1 MDLNI
6 LRRRFVLFLT
16 VMMWL
21 PLMLSAMAYVSSNLM
36 TSVFPLTWSD
46 FNTSAFPLLFAIGLT
61 IYSTYLLRTQPMELQ
76 TRYVTSANLAVNM
89 IALIIMLRG
98 NPLQI
103 EAQFGLV
110 AVIAIL
116 SGWCDKKATTIAAV
130 CAMGFTLSAAIL
142 DPAAA
147 FIGDVGIVLTMIH
160 LVTIFITQE
169 GVNWIVGNME
179 TAAGRVGEALDEAN
193 TATAKAEGMAS
204 EQKRSAVRH
213 EEERR
218 ERLTEIAESFRSRM
232 DGFIKAVGQG
242 AGQMTGSA
250 IELTDIAK
258 QTAELAGTAS
268 SASQSADNNVRSL
281 AGAAEQL
288 ASSVSEI
295 STQVVDT
302 STAVRKA
309 TDQARQSSTRVRALT
324 EAAESIGTV
333 VNLIEEIAE
342 QTNLLALNAT
352 IESARA
358 GESGKGFAVVAAE
371 VKSLAEQTSQAT
383 SEIAKHIQE
392 IQAASKDT
400 ATEINEIA
408 QTMTQ
413 VDKLSSSISDAMNE
427 QGTVT
432 SEISSNVQ
440 ETASHSAELASAVS
454 GVDHSADKTS
464 VSAEEVHQASTKLE
478 EDADRLRQEID
489 NFLNEIAA

>member
-21 PLMLSAMAYVSSNLM
+21 PLMLSAMAYVSSDLM

-103 EAQFGLV
+103 EAQFGMV

-116 SGWCDKKATTIAAV
+116 SGWCDKKATTIVAL

-204 EQKRSAVRH
+204 EQKRSAARH

-232 DGFIKAVGQG
+232 DSFIKAVGQG

-309 TDQARQSSTRVRALT
+309 TDQARQS
-324 EAAESIGTV
+324 
-333 VNLIEEIAE
+333 
-342 QTNLLALNAT
+342 
-352 IESARA
+352 
-358 GESGKGFAVVAAE
+358 
-371 VKSLAEQTSQAT
+371 
-383 SEIAKHIQE
+383 
-392 IQAASKDT
+392 
-400 ATEINEIA
+400 
-408 QTMTQ
+408 
-413 VDKLSSSISDAMNE
+413 
-427 QGTVT
+427 
-432 SEISSNVQ
+432 
-440 ETASHSAELASAVS
+440 
-454 GVDHSADKTS
+454 
-464 VSAEEVHQASTKLE
+464 
-478 EDADRLRQEID
+478 
-489 NFLNEIAA
+489 

>member
-6 LRRRFVLFLT
+6 LRKRFVLFLT
-16 VMMWL
+16 IMMWL
-21 PLMLSAMAYVSSNLM
+21 PLMLAAICYMSSDVM

-46 FNTSAFPLLFAIGLT
+46 FNTSAFPLLFSIGIT
-61 IYSTYLLRTQPMELQ
+61 IYSTYLLRQHPMELQ
-76 TRYVTSANLAVNM
+76 TRYITSATLAINM
-89 IALIIMLRG
+89 ISLIIMLRG

-103 EAQFGLV
+103 EAQFGLI
-110 AVIAIL
+110 AAIAIL

-130 CAMGFTLSAAIL
+130 IAMGFTVSAAIL
-142 DPAAA
+142 DPASA
-147 FIGDVGIVLTMIH
+147 FLGEVGIVLTMVH

-193 TATAKAEGMAS
+193 KATAKAEQMAE
-204 EQKRSAVRH
+204 EQKSSAVRH

-218 ERLTEIAESFRSRM
+218 ERLAEIAESFRTRM

-258 QTAELAGTAS
+258 HTAELAGTAS

-295 STQVVDT
+295 STQVVET
-302 STAVRKA
+302 SSAVRTA
-309 TDQARQSSTRVRALT
+309 TDQARQSSTRVSALT
-324 EAAESIGTV
+324 EAANSIGTV

-358 GESGKGFAVVAAE
+358 GEAGKGFAVVAAE

-392 IQAASKDT
+392 IQAASNDT
-400 ATEINEIA
+400 ASEINDIA
-408 QTMTQ
+408 QTMIQ
-413 VDKLSSSISDAMNE
+413 VDKLSSTISDAMAE
-427 QGTVT
+427 QGAVT
-432 SEISSNVQ
+432 SEISTNVQ
-440 ETASHSAELASAVS
+440 DTASHSAELANAVT
-454 GVDHSADKTS
+454 GVDHSAEKTS
-464 VSAEEVHQASTKLE
+464 VSAESVHQASTKLE
-478 EDADRLRQEID
+478 EDAERLRKEID
-489 NFLNEIAA
+489 NFLDEIAA

>member
-6 LRRRFVLFLT
+6 LRRRFIIFLT

-21 PLMLSAMAYVSSNLM
+21 PLMLSGVAGVTSSEIVSL
-36 TSVFPLTWSD
+36 FPLSWSD
-46 FNTSAFPLLFAIGLT
+46 FNTSAFPLLVATVLT
-61 IYSTYLLRTQPMELQ
+61 VYSTFLLRTDPMNTH
-76 TRYVTSANLAVNM
+76 TRYVTSFNLAINM
-89 IALIIMLRG
+89 VVLIIMLRG
-98 NPLQI
+98 NGLQM

-110 AVIAIL
+110 AIIAIL

-130 CAMGFTLSAAIL
+130 TAMGFTVSAAIL

-147 FIGDVGIVLTMIH
+147 FIGHAGIVLTMVH
-160 LVTIFITQE
+160 LITIFITQE

-179 TAAGRVGEALDEAN
+179 TAADRVGEALEESN
-193 TATAKAEGMAS
+193 SATQKAERMAE
-204 EQKRSAVRH
+204 EQKLSAEKH
-213 EEERR
+213 EVERR
-218 ERLTEIAESFRSRM
+218 ERLIEIAESFRSRM
-232 DGFIKAVGQG
+232 DGFVTAVGDG
-242 AGQMTGSA
+242 AGLMTGSA

-258 QTAELAGTAS
+258 HTAELAGTAS

-383 SEIAKHIQE
+383 SEIAKHITE
-392 IQAASKDT
+392 IQTASKHT
-400 ATEINEIA
+400 AQEINEIA
-408 QTMTQ
+408 QTMTK
-413 VDKLSSSISDAMNE
+413 VDELSSSISDAMAE
-427 QGTVT
+427 QGEVT
-432 SEISSNVQ
+432 NEISSNVQ
-440 ETASHSAELASAVS
+440 ETASYSADLTTAVS
-454 GVDHSADKTS
+454 GVDNSADETS
-464 VSAEEVHQASTKLE
+464 VSAQAVHQASTKLE
-478 EDADRLRQEID
+478 KDADRLREEID